1 MRPSTVPVPS
11 GVVVL
16 WLACCATVSLAE
28 PATSSSGPPPV
39 RRALVVAYNGSDS
52 PGMPPLRYA
61 DDDGVRWMETLQR
74 LGVEVVLLTVA
85 DADTAEAERERLT
98 GVRVPTLAALD
109 EAVAALAQ
117 LNAADRAAGRTVDF
131 LFVYVG
137 HGRTG
142 ESARAYLTLADGRL
156 DQEGLYTRVVERLE
170 ADYVHLL
177 VDACHAAG
185 VVGSRGADPLVLRRL
200 RRALE
205 QEQLAGH
212 PSVGAIFAESN
223 EGETHEWSRIRAGVF
238 SHAARSA
245 LLGGAD
251 VNGDGQVEYSELD
264 AFVAAAI
271 RGVKSPQARLA
282 LRTFPPMLNPSRAL
296 IGPIPEGPR
305 LDLPATPGGAR
316 ISVEDTNGVR
326 LADAHQS
333 EGEPLVLALPKRDA
347 YWLRTPGG
355 EARVRLADL
364 KARRLPRPSPPEMAQ
379 RGAAEES
386 LLQGLFALPFGRDFY
401 EGYVASAGGPI
412 VDFSNPVTPGDPSS
426 LPHSLGLEVGL
437 TLGAPPLGGR
447 GVARGLSL
455 AWRVPGPGIV
465 RWGARASYSL
475 APDAWVDNT
484 TLQRVSVL
492 AMGGLNG
499 RGTLAPFAE
508 AGVGWLMTVVD
519 KPGRREG
526 DSLGL
531 SARAAAGLRW
541 RAGDFAVRGALGM
554 DLDGVRV
561 DGHRRGHWIPGV
573 ELGLER

>member
-1 MRPSTVPVPS
+1 MRLLAVPVPG
-11 GVVVL
+11 GVLVL
-16 WLACCATVSLAE
+16 LLACWATVSFAE
-28 PATSSSGPPPV
+28 TGATSSEPPPV

-61 DDDGVRWMETLQR
+61 DDDGVRWMETFQR
-74 LGVEVVLLTVA
+74 LGVDVVLLTVA

-98 GVRVPTLAALD
+98 GARVPTLAALD
-109 EAVAALAQ
+109 EAVASLAQ
-117 LNAADRAAGRTVDF
+117 RNAADRAAGRTVDF

-156 DQEGLYTRVVERLE
+156 DQEALYSRVVERAE

-245 LLGGAD
+245 LMGGAD
-251 VNGDGQVEYSELD
+251 VNGDGRVEYSELD

-282 LRTFPPMLNPSRAL
+282 LRTFPPTLSPSRAL
-296 IGPIPEGPR
+296 IGPVPDGPR
-305 LDLPATPGGAR
+305 IDLPATPRGAR
-316 ISVEDTNGVR
+316 ISVEDTSGVR
-326 LADAHQS
+326 LADAHQAA
-333 EGEPLVLALPKRDA
+333 GEALALALPKRDA

-355 EARVRLADL
+355 EARVRLEDL
-364 KARRLPRPSPPEMAQ
+364 KEGRLPRPSPPEVAQ

-401 EGYVASAGGPI
+401 EGYVTSAGGPA
-412 VDFSNPVTPGDPSS
+412 VDFSRAVTPGDPSS
-426 LPHSLGLEVGL
+426 LPRSLGLEVGL

-455 AWRVPGPGIV
+455 SWRVPGPGII

-475 APDAWVDNT
+475 APDAWVDSA

-492 AMGGLNG
+492 AMGGLSG

-508 AGVGWLMTVVD
+508 LGAGWLMTVVD
-519 KPGRREG
+519 RPGRREG

-531 SARAAAGLRW
+531 TARGAAGLRW
-541 RAGDFAVRGALGM
+541 RAGDFAVRGAFGL
-554 DLDGVRV
+554 DFDGVRV
-561 DGHRRGHWIPGV
+561 DGHRRGRWIPGV